1 MAGMR
6 WGIMAADAPAGEG
19 LSRAARGAL
28 AALAF
33 SLPFSIALA
42 QAAAGVALALWLADS
57 VRRGST
63 SAARSPF
70 LLPLVLFSVVAV
82 VSAFEGFLP
91 SVSVPKLHRLLWYL
105 LAFAIPDLAGRA
117 GSDRIGFVRRL
128 VLALVA
134 GGCVATLLHVVHL
147 AGAMARIPAG
157 MSPQFWLYS
166 QGSMRSPQFHMTAA
180 LLLLAGG
187 GEGWLGLRPAAA
199 AAALALN
206 AGGLVLHFKR
216 GVWGAAAGA
225 AALLGLT
232 GARLR
237 WRTVVFAAALA
248 SLLVCLPQVR
258 ERLIDAPRDF
268 FSGGGRWQLWT
279 QAAPKLMK
287 LAPWGLGYGA
297 MQNADLRHL
306 VRPLEPKIS
315 HLHNNALQI
324 LVELGWPGLAAWAA
338 WMAVL
343 LAVAARTLRRLRPA
357 RGHGLALARGL
368 LAAIG
373 GLLLNGMVEYNFGAG
388 AILML
393 FALLM
398 GMVVALRDAA
408 DVGNAAQPE
417 GPTT

>member
-1 MAGMR
+1 MARMR
-6 WGIMAADAPAGEG
+6 WGFMAADVRGSERIA
-19 LSRAARGAL
+19 RAAKGAL
-28 AALAF
+28 TVLAVA
-33 SLPFSIALA
+33 LPFSIALA

-57 VRRGST
+57 LRRRST
-63 SAARSPF
+63 SAARNPF
-70 LLPLVLFSVVAV
+70 LVPMVLFSVVAV

-117 GSDRIGFVRRL
+117 GNDRIGFVRRL
-128 VLALVA
+128 VLAFAA
-134 GGCVATLLHVVHL
+134 GGCVAALLHIVHL
-147 AGAMARIPAG
+147 AGALSHIPAG
-157 MSPQFWLYS
+157 MSPQFWLYA

-180 LLLLAGG
+180 LLLLAGA
-187 GEGWLGLRPAAA
+187 GEGWLGLRPAVA

-216 GVWGAAAGA
+216 GLWGAAAGA

-232 GARLR
+232 GARVR
-237 WRTVVFAAALA
+237 RRTVVLALA
-248 SLLVCLPQVR
+248 VVTLLVSLPTVR
-258 ERLIDAPRDF
+258 QRAIDAPRDF

-306 VRPLEPKIS
+306 VCPIEPKIS

-343 LAVAARTLRRLRPA
+343 LAVPARALRRLRPA

-368 LAAIG
+368 LAAAG
-373 GLLLNGMVEYNFGAG
+373 GLLLNGLVEYNFGAG

-398 GMVVALRDAA
+398 GMAVALRDAA
-408 DVGNAAQPE
+408 DAGKTLHTE
-417 GPTT
+417 GPTP